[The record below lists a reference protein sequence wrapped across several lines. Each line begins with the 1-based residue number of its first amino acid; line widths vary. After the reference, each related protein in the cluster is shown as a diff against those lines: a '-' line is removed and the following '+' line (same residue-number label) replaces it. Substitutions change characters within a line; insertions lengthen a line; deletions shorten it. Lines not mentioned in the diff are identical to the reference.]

1 MASISLDGKVAVVTG
16 ASRGL
21 GRAMAIALADSGAK
35 VVLASPETEALGE
48 VAAGI
53 ESVHGRG
60 SALALTTDITKISDC
75 DRVLGESIKTFG
87 GLHILIN
94 CARRVVRGGG
104 LGSSKDFLPFWKV
117 DNELWDSSFRVNV
130 NGSFYITRALTPHL
144 IQQGWGR
151 IINITTSLDTMQQRS
166 NTPYGITKVALE
178 AATLIWS
185 QDLLD
190 TGVTVNSLIPG
201 RKVNTDPTTPR
212 EIADK
217 WLPVEIMNP
226 AAVWLASDLSNGKT
240 GGRYVGELWDKRLPP
255 NEAAERALELSVLR
269 PPVNERRKAPVPS
282 M

>member
-1 MASISLDGKVAVVTG
+1 MANISLDGKVAVVTG

-21 GRAMAIALADSGAK
+21 GRAMAIALADAGAK
-35 VVLASPETEALGE
+35 VVLASPETDALRE

-53 ESVHGRG
+53 ESSRGKG
-60 SALALTTDITKISDC
+60 SALPLTTDITNISDC
-75 DRVLGESIKTFG
+75 DRVLAESIKTFG

-94 CARRVVRGGG
+94 CARRVVRGSG
-104 LGSSKDFLPFWKV
+104 LGTSKDFLPFWNV
-117 DNELWDSSFRVNV
+117 DTELWDSSLRVNV

-144 IQQGWGR
+144 IKQGWGR

-166 NTPYGITKVALE
+166 NSPYGITKVALE

-201 RKVNTDPTTPR
+201 RKVNIDPTTPP
-212 EIADK
+212 EIAKK

-240 GGRYVGELWDKRLPP
+240 GGRYVVELWDTKLPP
-255 NEAAERALELSVLR
+255 NEAAERAREQSVLR
-269 PPVNERRKAPVPS
+269 APVNERRKAPIPS
-282 M
+282 I

>member
-1 MASISLDGKVAVVTG
+1 MANISLDGKVAVVTG

-21 GRAMAIALADSGAK
+21 GRAMAIALADAGAK
-35 VVLASPETEALGE
+35 VVLASPESETLVE

-53 ESVHGRG
+53 DSAHGRG
-60 SALALTTDITKISDC
+60 SALALATDITKIADC
-75 DRVLGESIKTFG
+75 DRVLAESIKTFG

-94 CARRVVRGGG
+94 CARRVVRGFR
-104 LGSSKDFLPFWKV
+104 LGSSKDFMPFWKV

-151 IINITTSLDTMQQRS
+151 IINITTSIDTMQQKS

-185 QDLLD
+185 QDLQD

-212 EIADK
+212 EIASK

-240 GGRYVGELWDKRLPP
+240 GGRYVGELWDARLPP
-255 NEAAERALELSVLR
+255 NEAAARAFEESVLR
-269 PPVNERRKAPVPS
+269 SPVNERRMAPVPS
-282 M
+282 V